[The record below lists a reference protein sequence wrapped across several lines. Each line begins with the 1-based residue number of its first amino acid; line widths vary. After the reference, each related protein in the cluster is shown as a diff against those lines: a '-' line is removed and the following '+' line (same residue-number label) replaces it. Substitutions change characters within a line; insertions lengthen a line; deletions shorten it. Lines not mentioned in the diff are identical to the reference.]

1 MAPIPDWFGILA
13 NIILSITFIETGLGF
28 LYCLGGKPHGK
39 SAATRSGLRFIAWMW
54 GVILFVMSLIWYA
67 FGQLVL
73 EKALE
78 VIPGGSE
85 SGVVPGYVMDEAAG
99 VREAREKWLRLEMIL
114 DILMLL
120 FGLKGFVFAL
130 VVVNKTGGL
139 RLRNVSFSFQ
149 PLFS

>member
-1 MAPIPDWFGILA
+1 
-13 NIILSITFIETGLGF
+13 
-28 LYCLGGKPHGK
+28 
-39 SAATRSGLRFIAWMW
+39 
-54 GVILFVMSLIWYA
+54 MSLIWYA